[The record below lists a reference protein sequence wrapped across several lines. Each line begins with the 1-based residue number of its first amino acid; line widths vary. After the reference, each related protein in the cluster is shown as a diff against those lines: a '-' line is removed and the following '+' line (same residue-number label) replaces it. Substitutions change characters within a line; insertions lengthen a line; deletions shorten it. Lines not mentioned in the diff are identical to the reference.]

1 MQPVTVQP
9 VFVRTRNVRNFEVM
23 MDALDLSRGE
33 GRLGMI
39 FGQAGRGK
47 TRTAQW
53 YAAHNRC
60 VYLRMM
66 SIWKHSETAFLHVL
80 LKELGVRIPP
90 ARKSACFVEAIDRII
105 ADPRPIFI
113 DEPEKMPRAYL
124 ELFRDLA
131 DAGACPII
139 LIGEEELPGFM
150 SRDRRIWTRTF
161 YQLEFEAIS
170 TTDVVMYAKES
181 AGLNLSPDVASIL
194 CKTKDGHRVT
204 DGNFRVIKRTIYVL
218 SQICNARQTTEVT
231 VDMAKIA
238 VKTGLEDH
246 K

>member
-1 MQPVTVQP
+1 MKSVTVQP
-9 VFVRTRNVRNFEVM
+9 IFVNTRNVRNFQVM
-23 MDALDLSRGE
+23 MDLLEESRGE

-53 YAAHNRC
+53 YAAHYRC

-66 SIWKHSETAFLHVL
+66 SVWKHSETAFLQTL
-80 LKELGVRIPP
+80 LRELGVRIPP
-90 ARKSACFVEAIDRII
+90 ARKSACFAEVIDRVI

-131 DAGACPII
+131 DAGTCPII

-161 YQLEFEAIS
+161 YQMEFEAIQAS
-170 TTDVVMYAKES
+170 DVMMYAKEA
-181 AGLNLSPDVASIL
+181 AGLALSPEVAAIL
-194 CKTKDGHRVT
+194 CKTADGHRVT
-204 DGNFRVIKRTIYVL
+204 DGNFRVIKRTLYAL
-218 SQICNARQTTEVT
+218 SQICNAKQTTDVT
-231 VDMAKIA
+231 IDMAKIA
-238 VKTGLEDH
+238 AKTGL
-246 K
+246 

>member
-1 MQPVTVQP
+1 MKPITVTVQP

-60 VYLRMM
+60 VYMRMM
-66 SIWKHSETAFLHVL
+66 SIWKHSETAFLQVL
-80 LKELGVRIPP
+80 LRELGERIPP
-90 ARKSACFVEAIDRII
+90 ARKSACFAEAIDRII
-105 ADPRPIFI
+105 SDPRPIFI

-139 LIGEEELPGFM
+139 LIGEEELPGYM

-161 YQLEFEAIS
+161 YQLEFEAIQAS
-170 TTDVVMYAKES
+170 DVIMYAKES
-181 AGLNLSPDVASIL
+181 AGLTLSGEVAAIL
-194 CKTKDGHRVT
+194 CKTADGHRVT
-204 DGNFRVIKRTIYVL
+204 DGNFRVIKRTVYIL
-218 SQICNARQTTEVT
+218 SQICNAKQTVEVTTE
-231 VDMAKIA
+231 MAKIA
-238 VKTGLEDH
+238 VKTGL
-246 K
+246 